1 MDVRVL
7 YNVEGRVRAK
17 KMAYPA
23 VFISGRNGD
32 PGEKKEGGD
41 NAVLDDHARAPVLR
55 PGEATPQGAPAPT
68 DPRRNVAPV
77 MGAHRVKN

>member
-7 YNVEGRVRAK
+7 YNVEGSVRAK

-32 PGEKKEGGD
+32 PGEKKEGGQCRVAFFQRD
-41 NAVLDDHARAPVLR
+41 GYPARGPRQRQKLR
-55 PGEATPQGAPAPT
+55 F
-68 DPRRNVAPV
+68 V
-77 MGAHRVKN
+77 H